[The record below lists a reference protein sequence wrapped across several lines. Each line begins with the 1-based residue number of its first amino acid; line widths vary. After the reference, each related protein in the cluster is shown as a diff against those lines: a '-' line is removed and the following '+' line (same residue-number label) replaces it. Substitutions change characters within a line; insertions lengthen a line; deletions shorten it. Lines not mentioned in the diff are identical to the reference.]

1 MREFS
6 KEKQMDNKYVQEI
19 IPLAMKEMQIKLQG
33 GPGSWLGGSVDMVFV
48 LQICGKDFHPKNPL
62 IISELGRQRQAREG
76 WT

>member
-1 MREFS
+1 
-6 KEKQMDNKYVQEI
+6 MDNKGV
-19 IPLAMKEMQIKLQG
+19 KEMLNTFSHEGNANKVTG
-33 GPGSWLGGSVDMVFV
+33 RTRSWLCDSADKVFV

>member
-6 KEKQMDNKYVQEI
+6 KEGQMDNKCVQEI
-19 IPLAMKEMQIKLQG
+19 TPLAMKEMQIKLQG

-48 LQICGKDFHPKNPL
+48 LQICGKDFHLKNPL
-62 IISELGRQRQAREG
+62 IISELERQRQAREG